1 MPKICE
7 KCGAELKENDKFCDK
22 CGAKIKVTPKAENKK
37 ISSTISLM
45 DNKKIIIGIL
55 VLVIAVIVVGI
66 GAMTLMDMNKQQIII
81 PDEYTL
87 ESNESGVETYVN
99 NLSNGYKLE
108 IKEEGN
114 SNGIKQEDMYGTVM
128 KCTVDGKHY
137 VLTCYMPV
145 DKSKDVVVDS
155 RNPDITAHPGVQK
168 VQGYHQYGSSVS
180 NGIVEFS
187 RNTPYDMKV
196 LQDMNRTGH
205 LNVTY
210 FQQTFA
216 PTYMDAID
224 AIDARDMAESLD
236 RLAYRWGI

>member
-1 MPKICE
+1 MK
-7 KCGAELKENDKFCDK
+7 NQ
-22 CGAKIKVTPKAENKK
+22 
-37 ISSTISLM
+37 
-45 DNKKIIIGIL
+45 KIIIGALIAIIVIL
-55 VLVIAVIVVGI
+55 VVVG
-66 GAMTLMDMNKQQIII
+66 AVMLMDMNKKEIII
-81 PDEYTL
+81 PEEYTL
-87 ESNESGVETYVN
+87 ESNESGVATYVN

-114 SNGIKQEDMYGTVM
+114 SNGIKNEDMYGTVM
-128 KCTVDGKHY
+128 KCTVDGKNY

-155 RNPDITAHPGVQK
+155 RYPDITAHPGVQK

-187 RNTPYDMKV
+187 RNLPYDMKV
-196 LQDMNRTGH
+196 LEDMNKTGN
-205 LNVTY
+205 LNATY

-224 AIDARDMAESLD
+224 AIDARDMTDSLN
-236 RLAYRWGI
+236 RLAYNWGL

>member
-1 MPKICE
+1 M
-7 KCGAELKENDKFCDK
+7 DKQK
-22 CGAKIKVTPKAENKK
+22 
-37 ISSTISLM
+37 M
-45 DNKKIIIGIL
+45 IIVAL
-55 VLVIAVIVVGI
+55 VAIIAIIAVVG
-66 GAMTLMDMNKQQIII
+66 AVMLMDMNKTEIII
-81 PDEYTL
+81 PAEYTL
-87 ESNESGVETYVN
+87 ESNESGVATYVN

-114 SNGIKQEDMYGTVM
+114 SKGIKQKDMYGTVM
-128 KCTVDGKHY
+128 KCTVDGKNY

-155 RNPDITAHPGVQK
+155 RYPDITAHPGEQK

-187 RNTPYDMKV
+187 RNLPYDMKV
-196 LQDMNRTGH
+196 LEDMNKTGN
-205 LNVTY
+205 LNATY

-224 AIDARDMAESLD
+224 AIDARDMDTSLN
-236 RLAYRWGI
+236 RLADKWGL

>member
-1 MPKICE
+1 M
-7 KCGAELKENDKFCDK
+7 DKQK
-22 CGAKIKVTPKAENKK
+22 
-37 ISSTISLM
+37 M
-45 DNKKIIIGIL
+45 IIVAL
-55 VLVIAVIVVGI
+55 VAIIAIIAVVG
-66 GAMTLMDMNKQQIII
+66 AVMLMDMNKTEIII
-81 PDEYTL
+81 PAEYTL
-87 ESNESGVETYVN
+87 ESNESGVATYVN

-114 SNGIKQEDMYGTVM
+114 SKGIKQEDMYGTVM
-128 KCTVDGKHY
+128 KCTVDGKNY

-155 RNPDITAHPGVQK
+155 RYPDITAHPGEQK

-187 RNTPYDMKV
+187 RNLPYDMKV
-196 LQDMNRTGH
+196 LEDMNKTGN
-205 LNVTY
+205 LNATY

-224 AIDARDMAESLD
+224 AIDARDMDTSLN
-236 RLAYRWGI
+236 RLADKWGL

>member
-1 MPKICE
+1 M
-7 KCGAELKENDKFCDK
+7 
-22 CGAKIKVTPKAENKK
+22 
-37 ISSTISLM
+37 
-45 DNKKIIIGIL
+45 IIV
-55 VLVIAVIVVGI
+55 VLVAIIAIIAVVG
-66 GAMTLMDMNKQQIII
+66 AVMLMDMNKTEIII
-81 PDEYTL
+81 PAEYTL
-87 ESNESGVETYVN
+87 ESNESGVATYVN

-114 SNGIKQEDMYGTVM
+114 SKGIKQKDMYGTVM
-128 KCTVDGKHY
+128 KCTVDGKNY

-155 RNPDITAHPGVQK
+155 RYPAITAHPGEQK

-187 RNTPYDMKV
+187 RNLPYDMKV
-196 LQDMNRTGH
+196 LEDMNKTGN
-205 LNVTY
+205 LNATY

-224 AIDARDMAESLD
+224 AIDARDMDTSLN
-236 RLAYRWGI
+236 RLADKWGL

>member
-1 MPKICE
+1 M
-7 KCGAELKENDKFCDK
+7 
-22 CGAKIKVTPKAENKK
+22 
-37 ISSTISLM
+37 
-45 DNKKIIIGIL
+45 IIV
-55 VLVIAVIVVGI
+55 VLVAIIAIIAVVG
-66 GAMTLMDMNKQQIII
+66 AVMLMDMNKTEIII
-81 PDEYTL
+81 PAEYTL
-87 ESNESGVETYVN
+87 ESNESGVATYVN

-114 SNGIKQEDMYGTVM
+114 SKGIKQKDMYGTVM
-128 KCTVDGKHY
+128 KCTVDGKNY

-155 RNPDITAHPGVQK
+155 RYPDITAHPGEQK

-187 RNTPYDMKV
+187 RNLPYDMKV
-196 LQDMNRTGH
+196 LQDMNKTGN
-205 LNVTY
+205 LNATY

-224 AIDARDMAESLD
+224 AIDARDMDTSLN
-236 RLAYRWGI
+236 RLADKWGL

>member
-1 MPKICE
+1 
-7 KCGAELKENDKFCDK
+7 
-22 CGAKIKVTPKAENKK
+22 
-37 ISSTISLM
+37 M
-45 DNKKIIIGIL
+45 DNQKIIFALIGIIII
-55 VLVIAVIVVGI
+55 IAVGI
-66 GAMTLMDMNKQQIII
+66 GAVMLMDMNKQQIII
-81 PDEYTL
+81 PEEYAL

-114 SNGIKQEDMYGTVM
+114 SKGVKQDDMYGTVM

-168 VQGYHQYGSSVS
+168 VQGYHQYGSLVS

-187 RNTPYDMKV
+187 KSTPYDMKV

-224 AIDARDMAESLD
+224 AIDARDMTESLD
-236 RLAYRWGI
+236 RLSYNLGI

>member
-1 MPKICE
+1 MK
-7 KCGAELKENDKFCDK
+7 NQ
-22 CGAKIKVTPKAENKK
+22 
-37 ISSTISLM
+37 
-45 DNKKIIIGIL
+45 KIIIGALIAIIVIL
-55 VLVIAVIVVGI
+55 VVVG
-66 GAMTLMDMNKQQIII
+66 AVMLMDMNKKEIII
-81 PDEYTL
+81 PEEYTR
-87 ESNESGVETYVN
+87 ESNESGVATYVN

-114 SNGIKQEDMYGTVM
+114 SNGIKNEDMYGTVM
-128 KCTVDGKHY
+128 KCTVDGKNY

-155 RNPDITAHPGVQK
+155 RYPDITAHPGVQK

-187 RNTPYDMKV
+187 RNLPYDMQV
-196 LQDMNRTGH
+196 LEDMNKTGN
-205 LNVTY
+205 LNATY

-224 AIDARDMAESLD
+224 AIDARDMDTSLN
-236 RLAYRWGI
+236 RLADKWGL